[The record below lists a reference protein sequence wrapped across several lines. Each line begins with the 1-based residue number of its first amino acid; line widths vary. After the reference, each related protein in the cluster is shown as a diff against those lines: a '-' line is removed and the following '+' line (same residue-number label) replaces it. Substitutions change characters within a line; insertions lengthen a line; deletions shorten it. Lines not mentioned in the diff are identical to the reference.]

1 MVKKHTKGSLL
12 GPSETDP
19 TRLLVEWEHRTDI
32 GKAGKTTASF
42 DQLTSQ
48 EPLPGGFTRGDVVW
62 ATSDLPLAKPLGGQ
76 GSKMVMVKKH
86 TKGSILGLPE
96 VDPTQL
102 LVSWEDLDDTGKA
115 ESTLVSPDKLT
126 SREPPRYR
134 L

>member
-1 MVKKHTKGSLL
+1 
-12 GPSETDP
+12 
-19 TRLLVEWEHRTDI
+19 
-32 GKAGKTTASF
+32 
-42 DQLTSQ
+42 
-48 EPLPGGFTRGDVVW
+48 
-62 ATSDLPLAKPLGGQ
+62 
-76 GSKMVMVKKH
+76 MVMVKKH